1 MARGFQPSEVP
12 MRARAKVSRL
22 DPFLVTLVG
31 TLALATLVPATGEA
45 AMAVGGATA
54 AAIALM
60 FFLHGARLSPQAAL
74 AGASHWRLHAMV
86 FFGTFVLFPLMG
98 LGARAVCPGLL
109 SPALWAGVILL
120 TTLPSTVQ
128 ASVAFTGLAGGNV
141 PAAMCSASA
150 SNLLGVFLSP
160 LLCGLVLTGT
170 SAGVSPRAVFE
181 IIVQLA
187 LPFLLGQL
195 VRPLIGD
202 FVQRHAGLLK
212 FVDYGSVL
220 LIVYAAFS
228 QGAADGIWHQIK
240 IPQLIQLGLID
251 AALLAAA
258 LISLTMLSR
267 RLGFSRSD
275 EITIVFCGS
284 KKSLVSGLPIA
295 AILFAGS
302 PLGLIVLPIML
313 FHQMQLMVCA
323 AMARRYAANRVV
335 CNDLGRALLAG
346 AA

>member
-1 MARGFQPSEVP
+1 MEVP
-12 MRARAKVSRL
+12 MTLRAAIARI
-22 DPFLVTLVG
+22 DPFL
-31 TLALATLVPATGEA
+31 LALVATVGVATFVPASGEA
-45 AMAVGGATA
+45 ATAVGGATA
-54 AAIALM
+54 VVIGLM
-60 FFLHGARLSPQAAL
+60 FFMHGARLSPRAAL

-86 FFGTFVLFPLMG
+86 FFGTFLLFPLFG
-98 LGARAVCPGLL
+98 VAARAAFPGLL
-109 SPALWAGVILL
+109 SPALWTGVILL

-128 ASVAFTGLAGGNV
+128 ASIAFTTLGGGNV

-160 LLCGLVLTGT
+160 LLCGLLLTGG
-170 SAGVSPRAVFE
+170 ARGAMSPQAILE
-181 IIVQLA
+181 IILQLG

-195 VRPLIGD
+195 LRPVIGD
-202 FVQRHAGLLK
+202 FVKHHASMLN

-228 QGAADGIWHQIK
+228 HGVADGIWHQIE
-240 IPQLIQLGLID
+240 IRQLVELGLID
-251 AALLAAA
+251 AALLAAMM
-258 LISLTMLSR
+258 ISLTMLSR

-284 KKSLVSGLPIA
+284 KKSLVSGLAIA
-295 AILFAGS
+295 AILFAGR

-323 AMARRYAANRVV
+323 AMARRYAASGVV
-335 CNDLGRALLAG
+335 RRHLGRALPAS

>member
-1 MARGFQPSEVP
+1 MGLVVEVP
-12 MRARAKVSRL
+12 MRPRAMMSRV
-22 DPFLVTLVG
+22 DPFLVALVA
-31 TLALATLVPATGEA
+31 TVALATLVPATGGA
-45 AMAVGGATA
+45 ATVLGGATD

-60 FFLHGARLSPQAAL
+60 FFMHGARLSSRAAL
-74 AGASHWRLHAMV
+74 VGASHWRLHAMV
-86 FFGTFVLFPLMG
+86 FFGTFALFPLIG
-98 LGARAVCPGLL
+98 ITARALLPGLL
-109 SPALWAGVILL
+109 TPELWTGVILL

-128 ASVAFTGLAGGNV
+128 ASIAFTALAGGNV

-160 LLCGLVLTGT
+160 LLCGLLLNRA
-170 SAGVSPRAVFE
+170 SAGVSPQAVFE
-181 IIVQLA
+181 IVVQVV

-195 VRPLIGD
+195 LRPVIGD
-202 FVQRHAGLLK
+202 LVKRHAGMLK

-228 QGAADGIWHQIK
+228 HGVADGIWHQIK
-240 IPQLIQLGLID
+240 IPQLIELGLID
-251 AALLAAA
+251 AALLATVM
-258 LISLTMLSR
+258 ISLTTLSR
-267 RLGFSRSD
+267 QLGFSRPD

-295 AILFAGS
+295 AILFAGR
-302 PLGLIVLPIML
+302 PLGLIILPIML

-323 AMARRYAANRVV
+323 AMARRYAANRDVR
-335 CNDLGRALLAG
+335 NNLGRALPAG

>member
-1 MARGFQPSEVP
+1 
-12 MRARAKVSRL
+12 
-22 DPFLVTLVG
+22 
-31 TLALATLVPATGEA
+31 
-45 AMAVGGATA
+45 
-54 AAIALM
+54 
-60 FFLHGARLSPQAAL
+60 
-74 AGASHWRLHAMV
+74 
-86 FFGTFVLFPLMG
+86 
-98 LGARAVCPGLL
+98 
-109 SPALWAGVILL
+109 VILL

-128 ASVAFTGLAGGNV
+128 ASVAFTALAGGNV

-160 LLCGLVLTGT
+160 LLCGLLLTGAH
-170 SAGVSPRAVFE
+170 AGVSPRAVFE
-181 IIVQLA
+181 IIVQVA

-195 VRPLIGD
+195 LRPVIGD
-202 FVQRHAGLLK
+202 FVKRHGGLLK
-212 FVDYGSVL
+212 FVDFGSVL

-228 QGAADGIWHQIK
+228 QGVADGIWQQIK
-240 IPQLIQLGLID
+240 LPQLVELGLID
-251 AALLAAA
+251 AALLAAV
-258 LISLTMLSR
+258 LSSLTTLSR
-267 RLGFSRSD
+267 RLGFSRAD

-295 AILFAGS
+295 AILFAGH

-335 CNDLGRALLAG
+335 CHDLGRALLPS

>member
-1 MARGFQPSEVP
+1 MST
-12 MRARAKVSRL
+12 RAMVSRL
-22 DPFLVTLVG
+22 DPFLMALVATLG
-31 TLALATLVPATGEA
+31 LATLVPATGEA
-45 AMAVGGATA
+45 ATAVGGVTV

-60 FFLHGARLSPQAAL
+60 FFLHGARLSSQAAL

-86 FFGTFVLFPLMG
+86 FFGTFVLFPLIG
-98 LGARAVCPGLL
+98 LGARAACPGLL
-109 SPALWAGVILL
+109 SPALWTGVILL

-160 LLCGLVLTGT
+160 LLCGLLLTGT
-170 SAGVSPRAVFE
+170 RAGVSPRAVFE
-181 IIVQLA
+181 IIAQLA

-195 VRPLIGD
+195 VRPIIGD
-202 FVQRHAGLLK
+202 FVKRHGGLLK

-240 IPQLIQLGLID
+240 IPQLIELGLID
-251 AALLAAA
+251 AALLAAV

-323 AMARRYAANRVV
+323 ALARRYAANRVV
-335 CNDLGRALLAG
+335 CNDLGGALLAG

>member
-1 MARGFQPSEVP
+1 MEKMP
-12 MRARAKVSRL
+12 MRPRAAISHV
-22 DPFLVTLVG
+22 DPFL
-31 TLALATLVPATGEA
+31 LALVATVGVATVIPATGHA
-45 AMAVGGATA
+45 ATAVGAATDT
-54 AAIALM
+54 AIALM
-60 FFLHGARLSPQAAL
+60 FFMHGARLSAQAAL

-86 FFGTFVLFPLMG
+86 FFGTFVLFPLFG
-98 LGARAVCPGLL
+98 VAARAAFPGLL

-128 ASVAFTGLAGGNV
+128 ASIAFTALGGGNV

-160 LLCGLVLTGT
+160 LLCGLLLTGA
-170 SAGVSPRAVFE
+170 SGGVSPQAVFE
-181 IIVQLA
+181 IVLQLA

-195 VRPLIGD
+195 LRPVIGD
-202 FVQRHAGLLK
+202 FLKHHAGMLK

-228 QGAADGIWHQIK
+228 HGVAEGIWHQIK
-240 IPQLIQLGLID
+240 IPQLVELGLID
-251 AALLAAA
+251 AALLAAVM
-258 LISLTMLSR
+258 ISLTTLSR

-323 AMARRYAANRVV
+323 AMARRYAARSVV
-335 CNDLGRALLAG
+335 RSHPGRAVPAP